1 MRQLLFTVTALGLL
15 LAPAAADQI
24 IIGERDGKDIVT
36 VRATEA
42 TQSKQALTIFTGISA
57 NTAGAKGLSLLKVI
71 IPPGGSAEAHV
82 HKGYE
87 LAVYLLPRRD
97 SLRRGVEEKCC
108 ECRRRFHFHPAGRAA
123 PTLQSQ
129 RYRAGHR
136 HCGTQ
141 RALLFFQ
148 DVGSRRVADW
158 GMGITSDGRRGYSL
172 SGPRPEPTGQI
183 GPPAA
188 VMLLRA
194 GQPGVGGRRR

>member
-1 MRQLLFTVTALGLL
+1 MRQLLFTLTALGLL

-87 LAVYLLPRRD
+87 SAVYLLQGR
-97 SLRRGVEEKCC
+97 VETRYGEGLKKSVVNV
-108 ECRRRFHFHPAGRAA
+108 AGDFI
-123 PTLQSQ
+123 S
-129 RYRAGHR
+129 
-136 HCGTQ
+136 
-141 RALLFFQ
+141 
-148 DVGSRRVADW
+148 SRRTCRTNPSISATPSRPSPLW
-158 GMGITSDGRRGYSL
+158 HATTRTSRS
-172 SGPRPEPTGQI
+172 T
-183 GPPAA
+183 
-188 VMLLRA
+188 
-194 GQPGVGGRRR
+194 